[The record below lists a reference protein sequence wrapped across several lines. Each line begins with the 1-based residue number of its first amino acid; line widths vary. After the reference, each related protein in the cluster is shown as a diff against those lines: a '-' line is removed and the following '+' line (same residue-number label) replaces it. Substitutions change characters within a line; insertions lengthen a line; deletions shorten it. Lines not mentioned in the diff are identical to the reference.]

1 MPFDVHRRTGSL
13 NVESFHSIGAMA
25 DTIRRLLAQPPYARL
40 PVHKPRPM
48 QGDNDAW
55 RTEFVMLTFL
65 PSWASVLVVG
75 VRHEGPAETTNEIL
89 CGVS

>member
-1 MPFDVHRRTGSL
+1 
-13 NVESFHSIGAMA
+13 MA
-25 DTIRRLLAQPPYARL
+25 DTIKRLLAQPLALYARL

-89 CGVS
+89 CGVSWGLYSFF